1 MVKHILVAVSAN
13 NDDAVLKTAIDKARQ
28 TGARLTAAYVVDE
41 TPWWAM
47 TGVEHGCVDSLNVVQ
62 DIERGVER
70 RCNDT
75 FECEAWDIDARA
87 VTVHMRG
94 GSVAREIAD
103 LAVQL
108 DADLIVV
115 GAGRRTAWKF
125 WEERM
130 SDVVG
135 RCTRRTVLVAT
146 GVPSTC
152 NRHDCSA
159 VLAEARKML
168 AAHTHTHAM

>member
-1 MVKHILVAVSAN
+1 MIKHILVAVSAH

-47 TGVEHGCVDSLNVVQ
+47 TGVEYGCLDSLSVVE
-62 DIERGVER
+62 DIERAVER

-87 VTVHMRG
+87 ITVHMQG
-94 GSVAREIAD
+94 SSVAGEIAK
-103 LAVQL
+103 LALHL

-115 GAGRRTAWKF
+115 GAGRRSAWKF

-130 SDVVG
+130 SDVIG
-135 RCTRRTVLVAT
+135 RNTRRTVLVAT

-152 NRHDCSA
+152 NDHDCSA
-159 VLAEARKML
+159 VLAQARKVL
-168 AAHTHTHAM
+168 ATHAHTHAA